1 MNHEI
6 FTWLF
11 WKQTDF
17 LPKIPKSV
25 FSKPTKLQRTSKKIE
40 KVKEFQNLR
49 EHRIWRWVFKKI
61 NEICLYLNWSCSKPI
76 KERENHLLNGRTF
89 LGESTC
95 LLNWSRSSFSRIG
108 FWNPSWGSLCVL
120 FILVI
125 LFNIKVI
132 RRDQIIR
139 KYQKRTLF
147 KVFKLTQSEVNL
159 RTLAFSPCLLIP
171 RKWTDSLSM
180 NPLLPPTHQSY

>member
-108 FWNPSWGSLCVL
+108 FWNPSWGS
-120 FILVI
+120 
-125 LFNIKVI
+125 
-132 RRDQIIR
+132 
-139 KYQKRTLF
+139 QKRTLF